1 MVVDNATVIAH
12 YFGLSELVVGL
23 TIIAIGTSLPELA
36 TSIAGALKGED
47 DMAIGNIIGSN
58 IFNTVIV
65 LGVPALLSPGSV
77 TPPPSSAI
85 TG

>member
-65 LGVPALLSPGSV
+65 LGVPPCCRRVA
-77 TPPPSSAI
+77 
-85 TG
+85 